1 MIFNGKEYKN
11 ILCVKQHP
19 VRVNFPNYKKLDGK
33 SLPLQ
38 EIHMADLVL
47 CFKENEIEVIKDRYG
62 QKGKVYFKNDGE
74 FAKFL
79 LLL

>member
-1 MIFNGKEYKN
+1 MFDIKKYKN
-11 ILCVKQHP
+11 ILCVKQYTAI
-19 VRVNFPNYKKLDGK
+19 VNNFNYKHLNGK
-33 SLPLQ
+33 SVKMQ
-38 EIHMADLVL
+38 ETYMADLIL
-47 CFKENEIEVIKDRYG
+47 CFKNNEIEVIKDRYG